1 MQVLALKYR
10 PKHFSELVGQ
20 ESVAKTLSL
29 ALDNQRLANA
39 YLFSGL
45 RGSGKTSSSRIF
57 ARALMC
63 ETGPKAVPCDT
74 CIQCQSALNNHHIDI
89 IEMDGASN
97 RGIDDVR
104 NLIEQTRYK
113 PSFGRYK
120 IFIIDEVHMFTTEAF
135 NALLKTL
142 EEPPSHVKF
151 LLATTD
157 ALKLPATIL
166 SRTQHFRFKKIP
178 ENSVISHLKTILE
191 KEQVSYETSAL
202 EKLAHSGQGSL
213 RDTITLLEQAINYC
227 DNAITESKVAEMLG
241 AIDRSVLEDFFQS
254 LINQDEARLQERYA
268 ILENYETESVLEE
281 MMLFLKAKLLSPD
294 SYSILL
300 IERFFKIIMSSLSL
314 LKEGANASFVLL
326 LLKMKFKEALKLKAL
341 DDAILELE
349 QSKESVLKPLNQNA
363 NASKQ
368 EPKSTEKIEQAERIE
383 GTEKKEK
390 LETRENTETLQTLM
404 LSAKDRI
411 FHNLFKQVQTLVYER
426 NYELGE
432 VFEKNIRFID
442 FDSQTKTL
450 TWESLATDKDK
461 ELLRERFKIVKSIV
475 DGVFGKGENIKIA
488 LKHHLE
494 NKSTLETQEIK
505 DFKISSLREKILPK
519 PTIETT
525 AETKENDTKE
535 AVGKALQT
543 KENDT
548 KEAVGKALQTK
559 ENDTKEAVGKALQTK
574 ENDTKEAV
582 GKALQTKE
590 NDTKETKETQP
601 KQAPTALQE
610 FMANHSELI
619 EEIKSEFEIKSVELL

>member
-63 ETGPKAVPCDT
+63 EEGPKAVPCDT
-74 CIQCQSALNNHHIDI
+74 CTQCQSALNNHHIDI

-294 SYSILL
+294 TYSILL
-300 IERFFKIIMSSLSL
+300 IERFFKIIMSGLSL

-349 QSKESVLKPLNQNA
+349 QSKESALKPLNQNA

-368 EPKSTEKIEQAERIE
+368 EPKSAEKIEKP
-383 GTEKKEK
+383 EK
-390 LETRENTETLQTLM
+390 RENAETPQTPM

-411 FHNLFKQVQTLVYER
+411 FYNLFKQVQTLVYER
-426 NYELGE
+426 NYELGA

-450 TWESLATDKDK
+450 TWESLATHKDK

-488 LKHHLE
+488 LKNHSE
-494 NKSTLETQEIK
+494 NKSALEEIK
-505 DFKISSLREKILPK
+505 EFKFPSLKPK
-519 PTIETT
+519 PATETT
-525 AETKENDTKE
+525 AEMKEKE
-535 AVGKALQT
+535 I
-543 KENDT
+543 KE
-548 KEAVGKALQTK
+548 KEVQK
-559 ENDTKEAVGKALQTK
+559 N
-574 ENDTKEAV
+574 
-582 GKALQTKE
+582 
-590 NDTKETKETQP
+590 ETKEIQEVQP
-601 KQAPTALQE
+601 KETPTALQE
-610 FMANHSELI
+610 FMANNSNLI

>member
-191 KEQVSYETSAL
+191 KEQVSYENSAL

-268 ILENYETESVLEE
+268 ILENYETEGVLEE

-294 SYSILL
+294 TYSILL

-341 DDAILELE
+341 DDAIVELE
-349 QSKESVLKPLNQNA
+349 QTPFNQSPSISYNA
-363 NASKQ
+363 PKQ
-368 EPKSTEKIEQAERIE
+368 ESKNIEKREQREQRESIE
-383 GTEKKEK
+383 K
-390 LETRENTETLQTLM
+390 RENTETPQTPM

-426 NYELGE
+426 NYELGA

-475 DGVFGKGENIKIA
+475 DGVFGKGESIKIA

-494 NKSTLETQEIK
+494 NKNAPEETKEVK
-505 DFKISSLREKILPK
+505 EFKFPPLKPK
-519 PTIETT
+519 LTTETT
-525 AETKENDTKE
+525 AETKENEKE
-535 AVGKALQT
+535 AVGKEI
-543 KENDT
+543 KEKEVQKKEVQKNDT
-548 KEAVGKALQTK
+548 KEVQ
-559 ENDTKEAVGKALQTK
+559 
-574 ENDTKEAV
+574 
-582 GKALQTKE
+582 
-590 NDTKETKETQP
+590 ETQP
-601 KQAPTALQE
+601 KEAPTALQE
-610 FMANHSELI
+610 FMTNHSELI

>member
-63 ETGPKAVPCDT
+63 EEGPKAVPCDT
-74 CIQCQSALNNHHIDI
+74 CTQCQSALNNHHIDI

-254 LINQDEARLQERYA
+254 LINQDEVRLKERYA

-294 SYSILL
+294 TYSILL
-300 IERFFKIIMSSLSL
+300 IERFFKIIMSSLNL

-363 NASKQ
+363 NAFKQ
-368 EPKSTEKIEQAERIE
+368 ESKSADKIEKPEKRESAE
-383 GTEKKEK
+383 TP
-390 LETRENTETLQTLM
+390 QTPM

-426 NYELGE
+426 NYELGA

-450 TWESLATDKDK
+450 TWESLATHKDK

-488 LKHHLE
+488 LKNHSE
-494 NKSTLETQEIK
+494 NKSALEEIK
-505 DFKISSLREKILPK
+505 EFKFPSLKPK
-519 PTIETT
+519 PTTETT

-535 AVGKALQT
+535 
-543 KENDT
+543 KEIQKNDT
-548 KEAVGKALQTK
+548 KEIQ
-559 ENDTKEAVGKALQTK
+559 
-574 ENDTKEAV
+574 
-582 GKALQTKE
+582 
-590 NDTKETKETQP
+590 ETQP
-601 KQAPTALQE
+601 KETPTALQE
-610 FMANHSELI
+610 FMANHSNLI

>member
-104 NLIEQTRYK
+104 NLIEQTHYK

-213 RDTITLLEQAINYC
+213 RDAITLLEQAINYC

-341 DDAILELE
+341 DDAIVELE
-349 QSKESVLKPLNQNA
+349 QSKESALKPLNQNA
-363 NASKQ
+363 NAPKQ
-368 EPKSTEKIEQAERIE
+368 EPKSAEKIEKL
-383 GTEKKEK
+383 EKKENA
-390 LETRENTETLQTLM
+390 ETPQTPM

-426 NYELGE
+426 NYELGA

-450 TWESLATDKDK
+450 TWESLATNKDK

-494 NKSTLETQEIK
+494 NKSALEVVKE
-505 DFKISSLREKILPK
+505 FKFPYSKPK
-519 PTIETT
+519 PTTETT
-525 AETKENDTKE
+525 AETKEKEIKE
-535 AVGKALQT
+535 AVKKEIKEKEIQKKEI

-548 KEAVGKALQTK
+548 KEVQ
-559 ENDTKEAVGKALQTK
+559 
-574 ENDTKEAV
+574 
-582 GKALQTKE
+582 
-590 NDTKETKETQP
+590 ETQP
-601 KQAPTALQE
+601 KEAPTALQE

>member
-63 ETGPKAVPCDT
+63 EEGPKAVPCDT
-74 CIQCQSALNNHHIDI
+74 CTQCQSALNNHHIDI

-294 SYSILL
+294 VYSILL
-300 IERFFKIIMSSLSL
+300 IERFFKIIMSGLSL

-363 NASKQ
+363 NAFKQ
-368 EPKSTEKIEQAERIE
+368 ESAEKIE
-383 GTEKKEK
+383 K
-390 LETRENTETLQTLM
+390 LEKRESAETPQTPM

-426 NYELGE
+426 NYELGA

-450 TWESLATDKDK
+450 TWESLATHKDK

-488 LKHHLE
+488 LKNHSE
-494 NKSTLETQEIK
+494 NKSALEEIK
-505 DFKISSLREKILPK
+505 EFKFPYSKPK
-519 PTIETT
+519 PTTETT
-525 AETKENDTKE
+525 AEMKE
-535 AVGKALQT
+535 
-543 KENDT
+543 
-548 KEAVGKALQTK
+548 
-559 ENDTKEAVGKALQTK
+559 
-574 ENDTKEAV
+574 
-582 GKALQTKE
+582 
-590 NDTKETKETQP
+590 KETKEAIEKETKENGTKEIQETQP
-601 KQAPTALQE
+601 KEAPTALQE
-610 FMANHSELI
+610 FMANHSDLI

>member
-63 ETGPKAVPCDT
+63 EEGPKAVPCDT
-74 CIQCQSALNNHHIDI
+74 CTQCQSALNNHHIDI

-281 MMLFLKAKLLSPD
+281 MMLFLKAKLLSHD

-300 IERFFKIIMSSLSL
+300 IERFFKIIMSGLSL

-349 QSKESVLKPLNQNA
+349 QSKESALKPLNQNA
-363 NASKQ
+363 NAFKQ
-368 EPKSTEKIEQAERIE
+368 ESAEKIEKPEKRESAE
-383 GTEKKEK
+383 TP
-390 LETRENTETLQTLM
+390 QTPM

-426 NYELGE
+426 NYELGA

-450 TWESLATDKDK
+450 TWESLATHKDK

-488 LKHHLE
+488 LKNHSE
-494 NKSTLETQEIK
+494 NKSALEVVKE
-505 DFKISSLREKILPK
+505 FKFPSLKPK
-519 PTIETT
+519 PTTETT

-535 AVGKALQT
+535 VVEKET
-543 KENDT
+543 KEKKIQENDT
-548 KEAVGKALQTK
+548 KEVKKIQP
-559 ENDTKEAVGKALQTK
+559 
-574 ENDTKEAV
+574 
-582 GKALQTKE
+582 
-590 NDTKETKETQP
+590 KET
-601 KQAPTALQE
+601 PTALQE
-610 FMANHSELI
+610 FMANNSNLI

>member
-63 ETGPKAVPCDT
+63 EEGPKAVPCDT
-74 CIQCQSALNNHHIDI
+74 CTQCQSALNNHHIDI

-191 KEQVSYETSAL
+191 KEQVSYESSTL

-349 QSKESVLKPLNQNA
+349 QTKESVFKPINQNA
-363 NASKQ
+363 NAPKQ
-368 EPKSTEKIEQAERIE
+368 EPKSAEKIEKP
-383 GTEKKEK
+383 EK
-390 LETRENTETLQTLM
+390 RENTEKIASAETPQTPM

-426 NYELGE
+426 NYELGA

-450 TWESLATDKDK
+450 TWESLATNKDK

-475 DGVFGKGENIKIA
+475 DGVFGKGESIKIA
-488 LKHHLE
+488 LKNHSE
-494 NKSTLETQEIK
+494 NKSTLEEIKEVK

-519 PTIETT
+519 PTTETT
-525 AETKENDTKE
+525 AEMKENETKEKETKEKEIKENDTKE
-535 AVGKALQT
+535 I
-543 KENDT
+543 
-548 KEAVGKALQTK
+548 KEA
-559 ENDTKEAVGKALQTK
+559 
-574 ENDTKEAV
+574 
-582 GKALQTKE
+582 
-590 NDTKETKETQP
+590 QP

-610 FMANHSELI
+610 FMANHSDLI

>member
-63 ETGPKAVPCDT
+63 EEGPKAVPCDT
-74 CIQCQSALNNHHIDI
+74 CTQCQSALNNHHIDI

-191 KEQVSYETSAL
+191 KERVSYETSAL

-300 IERFFKIIMSSLSL
+300 IERFFKIIMSGLSL

-363 NASKQ
+363 NAFKQ
-368 EPKSTEKIEQAERIE
+368 ESTEKIEKPEKRESAE
-383 GTEKKEK
+383 TP
-390 LETRENTETLQTLM
+390 QTPM

-426 NYELGE
+426 NYELGA

-450 TWESLATDKDK
+450 TWESLATHKDK

-488 LKHHLE
+488 LKNHSE
-494 NKSTLETQEIK
+494 NKSALEEIK
-505 DFKISSLREKILPK
+505 EFKFPFSKPK
-519 PTIETT
+519 STTETT
-525 AETKENDTKE
+525 AETKEKETKEKETKEKETKEKETKENDTKE
-535 AVGKALQT
+535 IQ
-543 KENDT
+543 
-548 KEAVGKALQTK
+548 
-559 ENDTKEAVGKALQTK
+559 
-574 ENDTKEAV
+574 
-582 GKALQTKE
+582 
-590 NDTKETKETQP
+590 ETQP
-601 KQAPTALQE
+601 KETPTALQE
-610 FMANHSELI
+610 FMTNHSDLI

>member
-63 ETGPKAVPCDT
+63 EEGPKAVPCDT
-74 CIQCQSALNNHHIDI
+74 CPQCQSALNNHHIDI

-254 LINQDEARLQERYA
+254 LINQDEVRLQERYA

-294 SYSILL
+294 AYSILL
-300 IERFFKIIMSSLSL
+300 IERFFKIIMSGLSL

-349 QSKESVLKPLNQNA
+349 QSKESTLKPLNQNA
-363 NASKQ
+363 NAFKQ
-368 EPKSTEKIEQAERIE
+368 ESAEKIEKPEKRESAE
-383 GTEKKEK
+383 TP
-390 LETRENTETLQTLM
+390 QTPM

-426 NYELGE
+426 NYELGA

-450 TWESLATDKDK
+450 TWESLATHKDK

-488 LKHHLE
+488 LKNQ
-494 NKSTLETQEIK
+494 NKSTLEEIK
-505 DFKISSLREKILPK
+505 EFKFPFSKPK
-519 PTIETT
+519 PTTETT
-525 AETKENDTKE
+525 AEMKEKETKEAIEKETKENDTKE
-535 AVGKALQT
+535 IQ
-543 KENDT
+543 
-548 KEAVGKALQTK
+548 
-559 ENDTKEAVGKALQTK
+559 
-574 ENDTKEAV
+574 
-582 GKALQTKE
+582 
-590 NDTKETKETQP
+590 ETQP
-601 KQAPTALQE
+601 KETPTALQE
-610 FMANHSELI
+610 FMANNSNLI

>member
-63 ETGPKAVPCDT
+63 EEGPKAVPCDT

-191 KEQVSYETSAL
+191 KEQVSYESSAL

-349 QSKESVLKPLNQNA
+349 QTPFNQNPSISY
-363 NASKQ
+363 NAPKQ
-368 EPKSTEKIEQAERIE
+368 EFKGTEKIEQAERIE
-383 GTEKKEK
+383 GTEKREK
-390 LETRENTETLQTLM
+390 LETRENTETLQTPM

-426 NYELGE
+426 NYELGA

-461 ELLRERFKIVKSIV
+461 ELLRERFKIVKGIV

-488 LKHHLE
+488 LKNHLE
-494 NKSTLETQEIK
+494 NKSAREETKEVK

-519 PTIETT
+519 PTTETT
-525 AETKENDTKE
+525 AEMKEKEVQKNEIKEKEIKENDTKE
-535 AVGKALQT
+535 VQ
-543 KENDT
+543 
-548 KEAVGKALQTK
+548 
-559 ENDTKEAVGKALQTK
+559 
-574 ENDTKEAV
+574 
-582 GKALQTKE
+582 
-590 NDTKETKETQP
+590 ETQP

-610 FMANHSELI
+610 FMANHSNLI

>member
-63 ETGPKAVPCDT
+63 EEGPKSVPCDT
-74 CIQCQSALNNHHIDI
+74 CTQCQSALNNHHIDI

-191 KEQVSYETSAL
+191 KERVSYETSAL

-300 IERFFKIIMSSLSL
+300 IERFFKIIMSGLSL
-314 LKEGANASFVLL
+314 LKEGANAGFVLL

-349 QSKESVLKPLNQNA
+349 QSKESAFQPLNQNA
-363 NASKQ
+363 NAFKQ
-368 EPKSTEKIEQAERIE
+368 EPKSAEKIEKPEKRESAE
-383 GTEKKEK
+383 TP
-390 LETRENTETLQTLM
+390 QTPM

-426 NYELGE
+426 NYELGA

-442 FDSQTKTL
+442 FDSQTKIL
-450 TWESLATDKDK
+450 TWESLATHKDK

-488 LKHHLE
+488 LKNHSE
-494 NKSTLETQEIK
+494 NKSALEVVKE
-505 DFKISSLREKILPK
+505 FKFPSLKPK
-519 PTIETT
+519 PTTETT
-525 AETKENDTKE
+525 AETKEN
-535 AVGKALQT
+535 
-543 KENDT
+543 
-548 KEAVGKALQTK
+548 
-559 ENDTKEAVGKALQTK
+559 
-574 ENDTKEAV
+574 
-582 GKALQTKE
+582 
-590 NDTKETKETQP
+590 ETKEKEVQENNIKEVKEIQP
-601 KQAPTALQE
+601 KEAPTALQE
-610 FMANHSELI
+610 FMANNSDLI

>member
-29 ALDNQRLANA
+29 ALNNQRLANA

-63 ETGPKAVPCDT
+63 EEGPKAVPCDT

-227 DNAITESKVAEMLG
+227 DNAITESKVAAMLG
-241 AIDRSVLEDFFQS
+241 AIDRSVLEDFFQN

-268 ILENYETESVLEE
+268 VLENYETESVLEE

-300 IERFFKIIMSSLSL
+300 IERFFKIIMSGLSL

-349 QSKESVLKPLNQNA
+349 QNKESALKPLNQNP
-363 NASKQ
+363 NAPKQ
-368 EPKSTEKIEQAERIE
+368 EPKSTEKV
-383 GTEKKEK
+383 EKPEK
-390 LETRENTETLQTLM
+390 RENAETPQTPM

-426 NYELGE
+426 NYELGA
-432 VFEKNIRFID
+432 VFEKNIRFVD
-442 FDSQTKTL
+442 FNSQTKTL
-450 TWESLATDKDK
+450 TWESLATNKDK

-488 LKHHLE
+488 LKNHSE
-494 NKSTLETQEIK
+494 NKSALEVVKESK
-505 DFKISSLREKILPK
+505 FPYSKPK
-519 PTIETT
+519 PTTETT
-525 AETKENDTKE
+525 AEMKEKETKEAAEKEIKEKVQENDTKE
-535 AVGKALQT
+535 VQ
-543 KENDT
+543 
-548 KEAVGKALQTK
+548 
-559 ENDTKEAVGKALQTK
+559 
-574 ENDTKEAV
+574 
-582 GKALQTKE
+582 
-590 NDTKETKETQP
+590 ETQP
-601 KQAPTALQE
+601 KEAPTALQE
-610 FMANHSELI
+610 FMANHSNLI

>member
-63 ETGPKAVPCDT
+63 EEGPKAVPCDT
-74 CIQCQSALNNHHIDI
+74 CTQCQSALNNHHIDI

-300 IERFFKIIMSSLSL
+300 IERFFKIIMSGLSL

-363 NASKQ
+363 NAFKQ
-368 EPKSTEKIEQAERIE
+368 EPKSTEKIENPEKRESAE
-383 GTEKKEK
+383 TP
-390 LETRENTETLQTLM
+390 QTPM

-426 NYELGE
+426 NYELGA

-488 LKHHLE
+488 LKNHSE
-494 NKSTLETQEIK
+494 NKSALEEIK
-505 DFKISSLREKILPK
+505 EFKFPYSKPK
-519 PTIETT
+519 PTTETT
-525 AETKENDTKE
+525 VETKEKDTKE
-535 AVGKALQT
+535 AVE
-543 KENDT
+543 KEI
-548 KEAVGKALQTK
+548 KEK
-559 ENDTKEAVGKALQTK
+559 EVQEKEVQEK
-574 ENDTKEAV
+574 EVQEKEV
-582 GKALQTKE
+582 QEKE
-590 NDTKETKETQP
+590 VQEKEVQETQP
-601 KQAPTALQE
+601 KEAPTALQE
-610 FMANHSELI
+610 FMANHSDLI

>member
-178 ENSVISHLKTILE
+178 ENSVISHLKIILE

-254 LINQDEARLQERYA
+254 LINQDEVRLKERYA

-349 QSKESVLKPLNQNA
+349 QSKESTFQPLNQNA
-363 NASKQ
+363 NAPKQ
-368 EPKSTEKIEQAERIE
+368 EFKSAEKVENP
-383 GTEKKEK
+383 EKKESA
-390 LETRENTETLQTLM
+390 ETPQTPM

-426 NYELGE
+426 NYELGA
-432 VFEKNIRFID
+432 VFEKNIRFVD

-450 TWESLATDKDK
+450 TWESLATNKDK

-488 LKHHLE
+488 LKNHSE
-494 NKSTLETQEIK
+494 NKSALEVVKELK
-505 DFKISSLREKILPK
+505 FPYSKPK
-519 PTIETT
+519 PTTETT
-525 AETKENDTKE
+525 AETKEKETKE
-535 AVGKALQT
+535 KET
-543 KENDT
+543 KEKETKEVQENDT
-548 KEAVGKALQTK
+548 KVVQ
-559 ENDTKEAVGKALQTK
+559 
-574 ENDTKEAV
+574 
-582 GKALQTKE
+582 
-590 NDTKETKETQP
+590 ETQP

-610 FMANHSELI
+610 FMANHSNLI

>member
-63 ETGPKAVPCDT
+63 ETGPKVVPCDT

-349 QSKESVLKPLNQNA
+349 QSKESVLKPINQNA
-363 NASKQ
+363 NAPKQ
-368 EPKSTEKIEQAERIE
+368 EPKSTEKIEKPEKRE
-383 GTEKKEK
+383 NTEKKENA
-390 LETRENTETLQTLM
+390 ETQQTPM
-404 LSAKDRI
+404 LSVKDRI

-426 NYELGE
+426 NYELGA

-450 TWESLATDKDK
+450 TWESLAADKDK

-494 NKSTLETQEIK
+494 NKSAPEETKE
-505 DFKISSLREKILPK
+505 FKFPPLK
-519 PTIETT
+519 PQPTTETT
-525 AETKENDTKE
+525 AEMQEKETKE

-548 KEAVGKALQTK
+548 KEVQKK
-559 ENDTKEAVGKALQTK
+559 EVQK
-574 ENDTKEAV
+574 
-582 GKALQTKE
+582 
-590 NDTKETKETQP
+590 NDTKETKEAQP
-601 KQAPTALQE
+601 KEAPTALQE
-610 FMANHSELI
+610 FMANHSNLI

>member
-1 MQVLALKYR
+1 
-10 PKHFSELVGQ
+10 
-20 ESVAKTLSL
+20 
-29 ALDNQRLANA
+29 
-39 YLFSGL
+39 
-45 RGSGKTSSSRIF
+45 
-57 ARALMC
+57 
-63 ETGPKAVPCDT
+63 
-74 CIQCQSALNNHHIDI
+74 
-89 IEMDGASN
+89 
-97 RGIDDVR
+97 
-104 NLIEQTRYK
+104 
-113 PSFGRYK
+113 K

-142 EEPPSHVKF
+142 EEPPGHVKF

-191 KEQVSYETSAL
+191 KEQVSYESSAL

-227 DNAITESKVAEMLG
+227 DNAITEGKVAEMLG

-268 ILENYETESVLEE
+268 ILENYETEGVLEE

-349 QSKESVLKPLNQNA
+349 QTPFNQSPSISYNA
-363 NASKQ
+363 PKQ
-368 EPKSTEKIEQAERIE
+368 EFKSAERIEQAERIE
-383 GTEKKEK
+383 GTEKKESAEK
-390 LETRENTETLQTLM
+390 KENAETPQTPM

-426 NYELGE
+426 NYELGV

-450 TWESLATDKDK
+450 TWESLAADKDK

-488 LKHHLE
+488 LKNHSE
-494 NKSTLETQEIK
+494 NKS
-505 DFKISSLREKILPK
+505 
-519 PTIETT
+519 
-525 AETKENDTKE
+525 A
-535 AVGKALQT
+535 
-543 KENDT
+543 
-548 KEAVGKALQTK
+548 
-559 ENDTKEAVGKALQTK
+559 
-574 ENDTKEAV
+574 
-582 GKALQTKE
+582 
-590 NDTKETKETQP
+590 
-601 KQAPTALQE
+601 
-610 FMANHSELI
+610 
-619 EEIKSEFEIKSVELL
+619 

>member
-63 ETGPKAVPCDT
+63 EEGPKAVPCDT

-191 KEQVSYETSAL
+191 KEQVSYEASAL

-268 ILENYETESVLEE
+268 ILENYETEGVLEE

-341 DDAILELE
+341 DDAIVELE
-349 QSKESVLKPLNQNA
+349 QTPFNQSPSISYNA
-363 NASKQ
+363 PKQ
-368 EPKSTEKIEQAERIE
+368 EPKSTEKIEQAEKIE
-383 GTEKKEK
+383 GTEKREK
-390 LETRENTETLQTLM
+390 LEKRENAETPQTPM

-426 NYELGE
+426 NYELGA

-450 TWESLATDKDK
+450 TWESLATNKDK
-461 ELLRERFKIVKSIV
+461 ELLRERFKIVKGIV
-475 DGVFGKGENIKIA
+475 DGVFGKGESIKIA

-494 NKSTLETQEIK
+494 NKSALEEVK
-505 DFKISSLREKILPK
+505 EFKFPYSKPK
-519 PTIETT
+519 PTTETT
-525 AETKENDTKE
+525 AEMKEKEVQKNEIKEKETKENDTKE
-535 AVGKALQT
+535 IQ
-543 KENDT
+543 
-548 KEAVGKALQTK
+548 EA
-559 ENDTKEAVGKALQTK
+559 
-574 ENDTKEAV
+574 
-582 GKALQTKE
+582 
-590 NDTKETKETQP
+590 QP
-601 KQAPTALQE
+601 KEAPTALQE
-610 FMANHSELI
+610 FMANHSNLI

>member
-63 ETGPKAVPCDT
+63 EEGPKAVPCDT
-74 CIQCQSALNNHHIDI
+74 CPQCQSALNNHHIDI

-191 KEQVSYETSAL
+191 KEQVSYESSAL

-227 DNAITESKVAEMLG
+227 DNAITESKVAAMLG

-254 LINQDEARLQERYA
+254 LINQDEVRLQERYA

-368 EPKSTEKIEQAERIE
+368 EPKSTEKIEKP
-383 GTEKKEK
+383 EK
-390 LETRENTETLQTLM
+390 RENTETSQTPM

-426 NYELGE
+426 NYELGA

-450 TWESLATDKDK
+450 TWESLATHKDK

-488 LKHHLE
+488 LKNHSE
-494 NKSTLETQEIK
+494 NKSTREVVKE
-505 DFKISSLREKILPK
+505 FKFPSLKPK
-519 PTIETT
+519 PTTETT
-525 AETKENDTKE
+525 AETKEKETKE
-535 AVGKALQT
+535 AV
-543 KENDT
+543 ENDT
-548 KEAVGKALQTK
+548 KEK
-559 ENDTKEAVGKALQTK
+559 EVQKNDAKEVQ
-574 ENDTKEAV
+574 
-582 GKALQTKE
+582 
-590 NDTKETKETQP
+590 ETQP
-601 KQAPTALQE
+601 KEAPTALQE
-610 FMANHSELI
+610 FMANYSDLI

>member
-63 ETGPKAVPCDT
+63 EEGPKAVPCDT
-74 CIQCQSALNNHHIDI
+74 CTQCQSALNNHHIDI

-254 LINQDEARLQERYA
+254 LINQDEARLQDRYA

-300 IERFFKIIMSSLSL
+300 IERFFKIIMSGLSL
-314 LKEGANASFVLL
+314 LKEGANTSFVLL

-349 QSKESVLKPLNQNA
+349 QSKESAFQPLNQNA
-363 NASKQ
+363 NAFKQ
-368 EPKSTEKIEQAERIE
+368 EITDKIEKPEKRESAE
-383 GTEKKEK
+383 TP
-390 LETRENTETLQTLM
+390 QTPM

-426 NYELGE
+426 NYELGA
-432 VFEKNIRFID
+432 VFEKNIRFVD

-450 TWESLATDKDK
+450 TWESLATNKDK

-488 LKHHLE
+488 LKNYSE
-494 NKSTLETQEIK
+494 NKSALEVVKE
-505 DFKISSLREKILPK
+505 FKFPFSKPK
-519 PTIETT
+519 PTTETM
-525 AETKENDTKE
+525 AETKEKEIKENDTKE
-535 AVGKALQT
+535 IQ
-543 KENDT
+543 
-548 KEAVGKALQTK
+548 
-559 ENDTKEAVGKALQTK
+559 
-574 ENDTKEAV
+574 
-582 GKALQTKE
+582 
-590 NDTKETKETQP
+590 ETQP
-601 KQAPTALQE
+601 KETPTALQE
-610 FMANHSELI
+610 FMANYSDLI

>member
-63 ETGPKAVPCDT
+63 EKGPKAVPCDT
-74 CIQCQSALNNHHIDI
+74 CTQCQSALNNHHIDI

-191 KEQVSYETSAL
+191 KEQVSYESSAL

-300 IERFFKIIMSSLSL
+300 IERFFKIIMSGLSL

-349 QSKESVLKPLNQNA
+349 QSKESAFQPLNQNA
-363 NASKQ
+363 NAFKQ
-368 EPKSTEKIEQAERIE
+368 EITDKIEKPEKRESTE
-383 GTEKKEK
+383 TP
-390 LETRENTETLQTLM
+390 QTPM

-426 NYELGE
+426 NYELGA

-450 TWESLATDKDK
+450 TWESLATHKDK

-488 LKHHLE
+488 LKNHSE
-494 NKSTLETQEIK
+494 NKSALEVVKE
-505 DFKISSLREKILPK
+505 FKFPSLKPK
-519 PTIETT
+519 PTTETT
-525 AETKENDTKE
+525 AETKEKETKE
-535 AVGKALQT
+535 KET
-543 KENDT
+543 KEKETKEKEIQENDT
-548 KEAVGKALQTK
+548 KEVK
-559 ENDTKEAVGKALQTK
+559 EIQP
-574 ENDTKEAV
+574 
-582 GKALQTKE
+582 
-590 NDTKETKETQP
+590 KET
-601 KQAPTALQE
+601 PTALQE
-610 FMANHSELI
+610 FMANNSNLI

>member
-63 ETGPKAVPCDT
+63 EKGPKAMPCDT
-74 CIQCQSALNNHHIDI
+74 CTQCQSALNNHHIDI

-241 AIDRSVLEDFFQS
+241 AIDQSVLEDFFQS
-254 LINQDEARLQERYA
+254 LINQDEVRLKERYA

-294 SYSILL
+294 TYSILL

-363 NASKQ
+363 NAFKQ
-368 EPKSTEKIEQAERIE
+368 EPKIAEKIEKPEKRESAE
-383 GTEKKEK
+383 TP
-390 LETRENTETLQTLM
+390 QTPM

-426 NYELGE
+426 NYELGA

-488 LKHHLE
+488 LKNHSE
-494 NKSTLETQEIK
+494 NKSALEVVKE
-505 DFKISSLREKILPK
+505 FKFPSSKPK
-519 PTIETT
+519 PTTETT
-525 AETKENDTKE
+525 AEMKESETKE
-535 AVGKALQT
+535 AV
-543 KENDT
+543 E
-548 KEAVGKALQTK
+548 
-559 ENDTKEAVGKALQTK
+559 
-574 ENDTKEAV
+574 
-582 GKALQTKE
+582 
-590 NDTKETKETQP
+590 KETKEKEVQETQP
-601 KQAPTALQE
+601 KETPTALQE
-610 FMANHSELI
+610 FMANYSDLI

>member
-191 KEQVSYETSAL
+191 KEQVSYESSAL

-268 ILENYETESVLEE
+268 ILENYETEGVLEE

-294 SYSILL
+294 TYSILL

-341 DDAILELE
+341 DDAIVELE
-349 QSKESVLKPLNQNA
+349 QAPFNQSPSISYNA
-363 NASKQ
+363 PKQ
-368 EPKSTEKIEQAERIE
+368 EPKSAERIE
-383 GTEKKEK
+383 GTEKREK
-390 LETRENTETLQTLM
+390 LEKRENTETPQTPM

-411 FHNLFKQVQTLVYER
+411 FHNLFKRVQTLVYER
-426 NYELGE
+426 NYELGV

-461 ELLRERFKIVKSIV
+461 ELLRERVKIVKSIV
-475 DGVFGKGENIKIA
+475 DSVFGKGESIKIA
-488 LKHHLE
+488 LKNHLE
-494 NKSTLETQEIK
+494 NKSAPEETKEVK
-505 DFKISSLREKILPK
+505 DFKFPFLK
-519 PTIETT
+519 PQPTTETT
-525 AETKENDTKE
+525 AETKENEKE

-548 KEAVGKALQTK
+548 KEVQ
-559 ENDTKEAVGKALQTK
+559 ENE
-574 ENDTKEAV
+574 
-582 GKALQTKE
+582 
-590 NDTKETKETQP
+590 TKETKEAQP
-601 KQAPTALQE
+601 KEAPTALQE
-610 FMANHSELI
+610 FMTNHSELI

>member
-63 ETGPKAVPCDT
+63 EEGPKAVPCDT
-74 CIQCQSALNNHHIDI
+74 CTQCQSALNNHHIDI

-254 LINQDEARLQERYA
+254 LINQDEAQLQERYV

-363 NASKQ
+363 NAFKQ
-368 EPKSTEKIEQAERIE
+368 EIAEKIEKPEKRESAE
-383 GTEKKEK
+383 TP
-390 LETRENTETLQTLM
+390 QTPM

-426 NYELGE
+426 NYELGA

-442 FDSQTKTL
+442 FNSQTKTL
-450 TWESLATDKDK
+450 TWESLATHKDK

-488 LKHHLE
+488 LKNHSE
-494 NKSTLETQEIK
+494 NKSALEEIK
-505 DFKISSLREKILPK
+505 EFKFPFSKPK
-519 PTIETT
+519 PTTETT
-525 AETKENDTKE
+525 AETKENDAKE
-535 AVGKALQT
+535 VQ
-543 KENDT
+543 
-548 KEAVGKALQTK
+548 
-559 ENDTKEAVGKALQTK
+559 
-574 ENDTKEAV
+574 
-582 GKALQTKE
+582 
-590 NDTKETKETQP
+590 ETQP
-601 KQAPTALQE
+601 KETPTALQE
-610 FMANHSELI
+610 FMANHSDLI

>member
-191 KEQVSYETSAL
+191 KEQVSYENSAL

-349 QSKESVLKPLNQNA
+349 QTPFNQNPSISY
-363 NASKQ
+363 NAPKQ

-383 GTEKKEK
+383 GTEKREK
-390 LETRENTETLQTLM
+390 LEKRENAEAPQTPM

-411 FHNLFKQVQTLVYER
+411 FHNLFKKVQTLVYER
-426 NYELGE
+426 NYELGA
-432 VFEKNIRFID
+432 VFEKNICFID

-450 TWESLATDKDK
+450 TWESLAADKDK

-488 LKHHLE
+488 LKNHLE
-494 NKSTLETQEIK
+494 NKSAREETKEIK
-505 DFKISSLREKILPK
+505 DFKISSLREKILSQ
-519 PTIETT
+519 PTTETT
-525 AETKENDTKE
+525 AEMQENDTKE

-548 KEAVGKALQTK
+548 KEVQEKEIK
-559 ENDTKEAVGKALQTK
+559 ENE
-574 ENDTKEAV
+574 
-582 GKALQTKE
+582 
-590 NDTKETKETQP
+590 TKETKEAQP
-601 KQAPTALQE
+601 KEAPTALQE
-610 FMANHSELI
+610 FMANHSNLI

>member
-63 ETGPKAVPCDT
+63 EEGPKSVPCDT
-74 CIQCQSALNNHHIDI
+74 CTQCQSALNNHHIDI

-294 SYSILL
+294 AYSILL
-300 IERFFKIIMSSLSL
+300 IERFFKIIMSGLSL

-363 NASKQ
+363 NAFKQ
-368 EPKSTEKIEQAERIE
+368 ESAEKIEKPEKRESAETPQIP
-383 GTEKKEK
+383 
-390 LETRENTETLQTLM
+390 M

-426 NYELGE
+426 NYELGA

-450 TWESLATDKDK
+450 TWESLATHKDK

-488 LKHHLE
+488 LKNQ
-494 NKSTLETQEIK
+494 NKSTLEEIK
-505 DFKISSLREKILPK
+505 EFKFPSLKPK
-519 PTIETT
+519 PTTETT
-525 AETKENDTKE
+525 AEMKEKEVQKNDTKEAAEKETKENDTKE
-535 AVGKALQT
+535 IQ
-543 KENDT
+543 
-548 KEAVGKALQTK
+548 
-559 ENDTKEAVGKALQTK
+559 
-574 ENDTKEAV
+574 
-582 GKALQTKE
+582 
-590 NDTKETKETQP
+590 ETQP
-601 KQAPTALQE
+601 KETPTALQE
-610 FMANHSELI
+610 FMANHSNLI

>member
-268 ILENYETESVLEE
+268 ILENYETEGVLEE

-294 SYSILL
+294 TYSILL

-363 NASKQ
+363 NAPKQ
-368 EPKSTEKIEQAERIE
+368 EPKSAEKVEQAERIE

-390 LETRENTETLQTLM
+390 LEKRENTETPQTPM

-426 NYELGE
+426 NYELGA

-488 LKHHLE
+488 LKNHLE
-494 NKSTLETQEIK
+494 NKSAREETKEVK
-505 DFKISSLREKILPK
+505 DFKISSLREKILSK
-519 PTIETT
+519 PTTETT
-525 AETKENDTKE
+525 AEMKENEKE

-548 KEAVGKALQTK
+548 KEVK
-559 ENDTKEAVGKALQTK
+559 EKEIQ
-574 ENDTKEAV
+574 EA
-582 GKALQTKE
+582 
-590 NDTKETKETQP
+590 QP
-601 KQAPTALQE
+601 KEAPTALQE
-610 FMANHSELI
+610 FMANHSNLI

>member
-29 ALDNQRLANA
+29 ALDNRRLANA

-63 ETGPKAVPCDT
+63 EEGPKAVPCDT
-74 CIQCQSALNNHHIDI
+74 CTQCQSALNNHHIDI

-300 IERFFKIIMSSLSL
+300 IERFFKIIMSGLSL

-349 QSKESVLKPLNQNA
+349 QSKESALKPLNQNA
-363 NASKQ
+363 NAFKQ
-368 EPKSTEKIEQAERIE
+368 EPKSTEKIEKPEKRESAE
-383 GTEKKEK
+383 TP
-390 LETRENTETLQTLM
+390 QTPM

-426 NYELGE
+426 NYELGA

-450 TWESLATDKDK
+450 TWESLATHKDK

-488 LKHHLE
+488 LKNHSE
-494 NKSTLETQEIK
+494 NKSALEVVKE
-505 DFKISSLREKILPK
+505 FKLPSLKPK
-519 PTIETT
+519 PTTETT
-525 AETKENDTKE
+525 AETKEKDIKE
-535 AVGKALQT
+535 KEIKEKEIKEKEIKEKEIKEKEIKEKEIKEKEIKEKEI

-548 KEAVGKALQTK
+548 KEVQ
-559 ENDTKEAVGKALQTK
+559 
-574 ENDTKEAV
+574 
-582 GKALQTKE
+582 
-590 NDTKETKETQP
+590 ETQP
-601 KQAPTALQE
+601 KEAPTALQE
-610 FMANHSELI
+610 FMANHSNLI

>member
-191 KEQVSYETSAL
+191 KEQVSYESSAL

-254 LINQDEARLQERYA
+254 LINQDEARLKERYA

-349 QSKESVLKPLNQNA
+349 QTPFNQNPSISY
-363 NASKQ
+363 NTPKQ
-368 EPKSTEKIEQAERIE
+368 EFKNIEQREQREQRENI
-383 GTEKKEK
+383 EKKENA
-390 LETRENTETLQTLM
+390 ETPQTPM

-426 NYELGE
+426 NYELGA

-450 TWESLATDKDK
+450 TWESLATNKDK

-494 NKSTLETQEIK
+494 NKSTPEETKE
-505 DFKISSLREKILPK
+505 FKFPPLK
-519 PTIETT
+519 PQPTTETT
-525 AETKENDTKE
+525 AEMKEKEVQKNEIKEKEIKENDTKE
-535 AVGKALQT
+535 V
-543 KENDT
+543 KE
-548 KEAVGKALQTK
+548 KEVQKK
-559 ENDTKEAVGKALQTK
+559 E
-574 ENDTKEAV
+574 
-582 GKALQTKE
+582 
-590 NDTKETKETQP
+590 TKETKEAQP
-601 KQAPTALQE
+601 KEAPTALQE

>member
-74 CIQCQSALNNHHIDI
+74 CTQCQSALNNHHIDI

-191 KEQVSYETSAL
+191 KEQVSYESSAL

-227 DNAITESKVAEMLG
+227 DNAITESKVAAMLG

-341 DDAILELE
+341 DDAIVELE
-349 QSKESVLKPLNQNA
+349 QTPFNQNPSISY
-363 NASKQ
+363 NAPKQ
-368 EPKSTEKIEQAERIE
+368 EPKSAEKIEQAERIE

-390 LETRENTETLQTLM
+390 LETRENTETLQTPM

-426 NYELGE
+426 NYELGA

-450 TWESLATDKDK
+450 TWESLATHKDK

-475 DGVFGKGENIKIA
+475 DGVFGKGEKIKIA
-488 LKHHLE
+488 LKNQ
-494 NKSTLETQEIK
+494 NKSALEVVKELK
-505 DFKISSLREKILPK
+505 FPYSKPK
-519 PTIETT
+519 PTTETT
-525 AETKENDTKE
+525 AETKEKEIKE
-535 AVGKALQT
+535 AV
-543 KENDT
+543 E
-548 KEAVGKALQTK
+548 
-559 ENDTKEAVGKALQTK
+559 
-574 ENDTKEAV
+574 
-582 GKALQTKE
+582 
-590 NDTKETKETQP
+590 KETKEKEVQETQP
-601 KQAPTALQE
+601 KQATTALQE
-610 FMANHSELI
+610 FMANHSNLI

>member
-63 ETGPKAVPCDT
+63 EEGPKAVPCDT

-254 LINQDEARLQERYA
+254 LINQDEARLKERYA

-294 SYSILL
+294 FYSILL

-341 DDAILELE
+341 DDAIVELE
-349 QSKESVLKPLNQNA
+349 QTPFNQNPSISY
-363 NASKQ
+363 NAPKQ
-368 EPKSTEKIEQAERIE
+368 ESKSIEKREQREQIESIE
-383 GTEKKEK
+383 K
-390 LETRENTETLQTLM
+390 RENAETPQTPM

-426 NYELGE
+426 NYELGA

-450 TWESLATDKDK
+450 TWESLATNKDK

-488 LKHHLE
+488 LKNHLE
-494 NKSTLETQEIK
+494 NKSAREETKEVK
-505 DFKISSLREKILPK
+505 DFKISSLREKISPQ
-519 PTIETT
+519 PTTETT
-525 AETKENDTKE
+525 AEMKEKETKEKE
-535 AVGKALQT
+535 VQ
-543 KENDT
+543 
-548 KEAVGKALQTK
+548 
-559 ENDTKEAVGKALQTK
+559 
-574 ENDTKEAV
+574 
-582 GKALQTKE
+582 E

-601 KQAPTALQE
+601 KEAPTALQE
-610 FMANHSELI
+610 FMANHSNLI

>member
-63 ETGPKAVPCDT
+63 EEGPKAVPCDT

-191 KEQVSYETSAL
+191 KEQVSYESSAL

-254 LINQDEARLQERYA
+254 LINQDEAQLQERYA

-363 NASKQ
+363 NAPKQ
-368 EPKSTEKIEQAERIE
+368 EFKGTEKIEQAERIE
-383 GTEKKEK
+383 GTEKREK
-390 LETRENTETLQTLM
+390 LETRENTETPQTPM

-426 NYELGE
+426 NYELGA

-461 ELLRERFKIVKSIV
+461 ELLRERFKIVKGIV

-488 LKHHLE
+488 LKNHLE
-494 NKSTLETQEIK
+494 NKSAREETKEVK

-519 PTIETT
+519 PTTETT
-525 AETKENDTKE
+525 AEMQEKETKE
-535 AVGKALQT
+535 AVK
-543 KENDT
+543 KEI
-548 KEAVGKALQTK
+548 KEK
-559 ENDTKEAVGKALQTK
+559 EIKEK
-574 ENDTKEAV
+574 EIKE
-582 GKALQTKE
+582 KE
-590 NDTKETKETQP
+590 IKEKEIKEVQEIQP
-601 KQAPTALQE
+601 KEAPTALQE
-610 FMANHSELI
+610 FMANHSNLI

>member
-74 CIQCQSALNNHHIDI
+74 CTQCQSALNNHHIDI

-191 KEQVSYETSAL
+191 KEQVSYESSAL

-254 LINQDEARLQERYA
+254 LINQDEARLQECYA

-349 QSKESVLKPLNQNA
+349 QTKESVFKPINQNA
-363 NASKQ
+363 NAPKQ

-383 GTEKKEK
+383 GTEKKESAEK
-390 LETRENTETLQTLM
+390 KENTETPQTPM

-426 NYELGE
+426 NYELGA

-475 DGVFGKGENIKIA
+475 DGVFGKGESIKIA
-488 LKHHLE
+488 LNNHLE
-494 NKSTLETQEIK
+494 NKSALEVVKE
-505 DFKISSLREKILPK
+505 FKFPYSKPK
-519 PTIETT
+519 PTTETT
-525 AETKENDTKE
+525 AETKEKE
-535 AVGKALQT
+535 VQKNEI
-543 KENDT
+543 KE
-548 KEAVGKALQTK
+548 
-559 ENDTKEAVGKALQTK
+559 
-574 ENDTKEAV
+574 
-582 GKALQTKE
+582 
-590 NDTKETKETQP
+590 KETKEKETKEKEVQETQP
-601 KQAPTALQE
+601 KEAPTALQE
-610 FMANHSELI
+610 FMANHSNLI

>member
-63 ETGPKAVPCDT
+63 EEGPKAVPCDICT
-74 CIQCQSALNNHHIDI
+74 QCQSALNNHHIDI

-254 LINQDEARLQERYA
+254 LINQDEAQLQERYA

-294 SYSILL
+294 AYSILL
-300 IERFFKIIMSSLSL
+300 IERFFKIIMSGLSL

-363 NASKQ
+363 NAFKQ
-368 EPKSTEKIEQAERIE
+368 ESAEKIEKPEKRESAE
-383 GTEKKEK
+383 TP
-390 LETRENTETLQTLM
+390 QTPM

-426 NYELGE
+426 NYELGA

-450 TWESLATDKDK
+450 TWESLATHKDK

-488 LKHHLE
+488 LKNHSE
-494 NKSTLETQEIK
+494 NKSALEEIK
-505 DFKISSLREKILPK
+505 EFKFPSLKPK
-519 PTIETT
+519 PTTETT

-535 AVGKALQT
+535 KEVQ
-543 KENDT
+543 ENDT
-548 KEAVGKALQTK
+548 KEIQ
-559 ENDTKEAVGKALQTK
+559 
-574 ENDTKEAV
+574 
-582 GKALQTKE
+582 
-590 NDTKETKETQP
+590 ETQP
-601 KQAPTALQE
+601 KETPTALQE
-610 FMANHSELI
+610 FMANHSDLI

>member
-63 ETGPKAVPCDT
+63 EEGPKAVPCDT
-74 CIQCQSALNNHHIDI
+74 CAQCQSALNNHHIDI

-254 LINQDEARLQERYA
+254 LISQDEARLQERYA

-300 IERFFKIIMSSLSL
+300 IERFFKIIMSGLSL

-349 QSKESVLKPLNQNA
+349 QNKESVLKPLNQSA
-363 NASKQ
+363 NAFKQ
-368 EPKSTEKIEQAERIE
+368 ESAEKIEKPEGAE
-383 GTEKKEK
+383 TP
-390 LETRENTETLQTLM
+390 M

-426 NYELGE
+426 NYELGA

-450 TWESLATDKDK
+450 TWESLATHKDK

-488 LKHHLE
+488 LKNHSE
-494 NKSTLETQEIK
+494 NKSALEVVKE
-505 DFKISSLREKILPK
+505 FKFPSLKPK
-519 PTIETT
+519 PTTETT
-525 AETKENDTKE
+525 AEMKEKETKEAIEKETKENDAKE
-535 AVGKALQT
+535 IQ
-543 KENDT
+543 
-548 KEAVGKALQTK
+548 
-559 ENDTKEAVGKALQTK
+559 
-574 ENDTKEAV
+574 
-582 GKALQTKE
+582 
-590 NDTKETKETQP
+590 ETQP
-601 KQAPTALQE
+601 KETPTALQE
-610 FMANHSELI
+610 FMANHSDLI

>member
-63 ETGPKAVPCDT
+63 EEGPKAVPCDT
-74 CIQCQSALNNHHIDI
+74 CTQCQSALNNHHIDI

-191 KEQVSYETSAL
+191 KEQVSYESSAL
-202 EKLAHSGQGSL
+202 EKLAHNGQGSL

-254 LINQDEARLQERYA
+254 LINQDEVRLQERYA

-281 MMLFLKAKLLSPD
+281 MMLFLKAKLLSPN

-349 QSKESVLKPLNQNA
+349 QTKESVLQPLNQNA
-363 NASKQ
+363 NAPKQ
-368 EPKSTEKIEQAERIE
+368 ESKSTEKIEKPEKRESAE
-383 GTEKKEK
+383 K
-390 LETRENTETLQTLM
+390 RENAETFQTPM

-411 FHNLFKQVQTLVYER
+411 FHNLFKQVQTRVSER

-450 TWESLATDKDK
+450 TWESLATNKDK

-475 DGVFGKGENIKIA
+475 DAVFGKGENIKIA
-488 LKHHLE
+488 LKNHSE
-494 NKSTLETQEIK
+494 NKSTPEEVKESKPL
-505 DFKISSLREKILPK
+505 SLKPK
-519 PTIETT
+519 PTTETT
-525 AETKENDTKE
+525 AETKEKE
-535 AVGKALQT
+535 V
-543 KENDT
+543 KE
-548 KEAVGKALQTK
+548 
-559 ENDTKEAVGKALQTK
+559 
-574 ENDTKEAV
+574 
-582 GKALQTKE
+582 
-590 NDTKETKETQP
+590 KETKEIKEKET
-601 KQAPTALQE
+601 KEIKEKETKEVKEKETKEVKEAPTALQE
-610 FMANHSELI
+610 FMANNPDLI

>member
-63 ETGPKAVPCDT
+63 EEGPKAVPCDT
-74 CIQCQSALNNHHIDI
+74 CPQCQSALNNHHIDI

-300 IERFFKIIMSSLSL
+300 IERFFKIIMSGLSL

-326 LLKMKFKEALKLKAL
+326 LLKMKFKEALKLKVL

-363 NASKQ
+363 NAFKQ
-368 EPKSTEKIEQAERIE
+368 ESAEKIEKPEKRESAE
-383 GTEKKEK
+383 TP
-390 LETRENTETLQTLM
+390 QTPM

-426 NYELGE
+426 NYELGA
-432 VFEKNIRFID
+432 VFEKNIRFVD

-450 TWESLATDKDK
+450 TWESLATHKDK

-488 LKHHLE
+488 LKNHSE
-494 NKSTLETQEIK
+494 NKSTLEEIK
-505 DFKISSLREKILPK
+505 EFKFPYSKPK
-519 PTIETT
+519 PTTETT
-525 AETKENDTKE
+525 AEMKE
-535 AVGKALQT
+535 
-543 KENDT
+543 
-548 KEAVGKALQTK
+548 
-559 ENDTKEAVGKALQTK
+559 
-574 ENDTKEAV
+574 
-582 GKALQTKE
+582 
-590 NDTKETKETQP
+590 KETKEKETKEIQETQP
-601 KQAPTALQE
+601 KETPTALQE
-610 FMANHSELI
+610 FMTNHSDLI

>member
-63 ETGPKAVPCDT
+63 EEGPKAVPCDT
-74 CIQCQSALNNHHIDI
+74 CTQCQSALNNHHIDI

-142 EEPPSHVKF
+142 EEPPNHVKF

-178 ENSVISHLKTILE
+178 ENSVIAHLKTILE

-300 IERFFKIIMSSLSL
+300 IERFFKIIMSGLSL

-363 NASKQ
+363 NAFKQ
-368 EPKSTEKIEQAERIE
+368 EPKIADKIEKP
-383 GTEKKEK
+383 EK
-390 LETRENTETLQTLM
+390 RESAQTPQTPM

-426 NYELGE
+426 NYELGA

-450 TWESLATDKDK
+450 TWESLATHKDK

-488 LKHHLE
+488 LKNHSE
-494 NKSTLETQEIK
+494 NKSALEVVKE
-505 DFKISSLREKILPK
+505 FKFPPLKPK
-519 PTIETT
+519 PTTETT
-525 AETKENDTKE
+525 AETKENDTKK
-535 AVGKALQT
+535 VQ
-543 KENDT
+543 
-548 KEAVGKALQTK
+548 
-559 ENDTKEAVGKALQTK
+559 
-574 ENDTKEAV
+574 
-582 GKALQTKE
+582 
-590 NDTKETKETQP
+590 ETQP
-601 KQAPTALQE
+601 KEAPTALQE
-610 FMANHSELI
+610 FMANHSDLI

>member
-191 KEQVSYETSAL
+191 KEQVSYESSAL

-254 LINQDEARLQERYA
+254 LINQDEVRLQERYA

-294 SYSILL
+294 TYSILL

-349 QSKESVLKPLNQNA
+349 QAPFNQSPSISYNA
-363 NASKQ
+363 PKQ
-368 EPKSTEKIEQAERIE
+368 EPKSAEKIEKP
-383 GTEKKEK
+383 EK
-390 LETRENTETLQTLM
+390 RENTETPQTPM

-426 NYELGE
+426 NYELGA

-494 NKSTLETQEIK
+494 NKSAREETKEV
-505 DFKISSLREKILPK
+505 KISSLREKILPK
-519 PTIETT
+519 PTTETT
-525 AETKENDTKE
+525 AEMKEKETKEAVKKEIKEKEIKENDTKE
-535 AVGKALQT
+535 VQ
-543 KENDT
+543 
-548 KEAVGKALQTK
+548 
-559 ENDTKEAVGKALQTK
+559 
-574 ENDTKEAV
+574 
-582 GKALQTKE
+582 
-590 NDTKETKETQP
+590 ETQP

-610 FMANHSELI
+610 FMANHSNLI

>member
-63 ETGPKAVPCDT
+63 EEGPKAVPCDT
-74 CIQCQSALNNHHIDI
+74 CTQCQSALNNHHIDI

-281 MMLFLKAKLLSPD
+281 MMLFLKAKLLSPNT
-294 SYSILL
+294 YSILL
-300 IERFFKIIMSSLSL
+300 IERFFKIIMSGLSL

-363 NASKQ
+363 NAFKQ
-368 EPKSTEKIEQAERIE
+368 ESAEKIEKPEKRESAE
-383 GTEKKEK
+383 TP
-390 LETRENTETLQTLM
+390 QTPM

-426 NYELGE
+426 NYELGA

-450 TWESLATDKDK
+450 TWESLATHKDK

-488 LKHHLE
+488 LKNHSE
-494 NKSTLETQEIK
+494 NKSALEVVKE
-505 DFKISSLREKILPK
+505 FKFPSLKPK
-519 PTIETT
+519 PTTETT
-525 AETKENDTKE
+525 AETKE
-535 AVGKALQT
+535 
-543 KENDT
+543 
-548 KEAVGKALQTK
+548 
-559 ENDTKEAVGKALQTK
+559 
-574 ENDTKEAV
+574 
-582 GKALQTKE
+582 
-590 NDTKETKETQP
+590 KETKEKETKEKETKEKETKEKETKEVQETQP
-601 KQAPTALQE
+601 KEAPTALQE
-610 FMANHSELI
+610 FMANHSNLI

>member
-63 ETGPKAVPCDT
+63 EEGPKAVPCDT

-294 SYSILL
+294 AYSILL
-300 IERFFKIIMSSLSL
+300 IERFFKIIMSGLSL

-349 QSKESVLKPLNQNA
+349 QSKESALKPLNQNA
-363 NASKQ
+363 NAFKQ
-368 EPKSTEKIEQAERIE
+368 ESADKIEKPEKRESAE
-383 GTEKKEK
+383 TP
-390 LETRENTETLQTLM
+390 QTPM

-426 NYELGE
+426 NYELGA

-450 TWESLATDKDK
+450 TWESLATHKDK
-461 ELLRERFKIVKSIV
+461 ELLRECFKIVKSIV

-488 LKHHLE
+488 LKNHSE
-494 NKSTLETQEIK
+494 NKSALEEIK
-505 DFKISSLREKILPK
+505 EFKFPYSKPK
-519 PTIETT
+519 PITETT
-525 AETKENDTKE
+525 AEMKENDTKK
-535 AVGKALQT
+535 VQ
-543 KENDT
+543 
-548 KEAVGKALQTK
+548 
-559 ENDTKEAVGKALQTK
+559 
-574 ENDTKEAV
+574 
-582 GKALQTKE
+582 
-590 NDTKETKETQP
+590 ETQP
-601 KQAPTALQE
+601 KETPTALQE
-610 FMANHSELI
+610 FMANHSDLI